1 MTGTKTEN
9 QAAAAAAATAA
20 APPANTTAT
29 TTGRRHRNNHL
40 GSILAISD
48 HLSTHSHI
56 VCRGPM
62 DRERSLDMYATN
74 YELIDLYEE
83 VRVLREHK
91 ANIEEEKEAI
101 RVEKEAIKQLKALY
115 EEVRV
120 IKERKAKL
128 IEEAV
133 IKLEEEK
140 EANETKWEWDV
151 V

>member
-1 MTGTKTEN
+1 MKGTKTES
-9 QAAAAAAATAA
+9 QAAAATSA
-20 APPANTTAT
+20 APPANATAT

-56 VCRGPM
+56 GCHGPM
-62 DRERSLDMYATN
+62 DRGRSLDMYATN
-74 YELIDLYEE
+74 YKLIDLYEE

-128 IEEAV
+128 IEEAI
-133 IKLEEEK
+133 IKLDEEK
-140 EANETKWEWDV
+140 EGNETEWEWEV